1 MEPYRGEVVAVMPR
15 RNMSLGQHIRRG
27 LGKRC
32 PVCAHKGI
40 FDSWFK
46 LKDRCPTCGYVFA
59 REEGYWV
66 SAIIV
71 NMAVIE
77 ALFLILF
84 IAIVLATA
92 PEVEW
97 APLLVLGGVMNVVV
111 PVLFYPYSKTVWMGV
126 DLYFHPL
133 ETAERDQDRS

>member
-1 MEPYRGEVVAVMPR
+1 MLKRDVKLGTLISRGMR
-15 RNMSLGQHIRRG
+15 R
-27 LGKRC
+27 RC
-32 PVCAHKGI
+32 PNCGGGGI

-46 LKDRCPTCGYVFA
+46 LKDRCPTCTYPFE

-71 NMAVIE
+71 NTAVIE
-77 ALFLILF
+77 GLFLIVF
-84 IAIVLATA
+84 IAVVIATA

-97 APLLVLGGVMNVVV
+97 IPLLVIGVVMNLLF
-111 PVLFYPYSKTVWMGV
+111 PIFFYPLSKTVWMGI

-133 ETAERDQDRS
+133 EAGERPQEKA

>member
-1 MEPYRGEVVAVMPR
+1 MLKRDIG
-15 RNMSLGQHIRRG
+15 LGKLIRRG
-27 LGKRC
+27 LRKKC
-32 PVCAHKGI
+32 PNCASGGI

-46 LKDRCPTCGYVFA
+46 LKDRCPTCGYSFQ

-71 NMAVIE
+71 NTAVIE
-77 ALFLILF
+77 GLFLIVF
-84 IAIVLATA
+84 IAVVLATA

-97 APLLVLGGVMNVVV
+97 VPLLVIAVAMNLVF
-111 PVLFYPYSKTVWMGV
+111 PIFFYPFSKTVWMGI

-133 ETAERDQDRS
+133 EASERPQDRS

>member
-1 MEPYRGEVVAVMPR
+1 MLKRDVG
-15 RNMSLGQHIRRG
+15 LGTQLRRG
-27 LGKRC
+27 FARKC
-32 PVCAHKGI
+32 PNCGHGGI

-46 LKDRCPTCGYVFA
+46 LKDRCPTCSYPFE

-71 NMAVIE
+71 NTAVIE
-77 ALFLILF
+77 GLFLIVF

-92 PEVEW
+92 PDIEW
-97 APLLVLGGVMNVVV
+97 IPLLVIAVVMNVLF
-111 PVLFYPYSKTVWMGV
+111 PIFFYPLSKTVWMGI

-133 ETAERDQDRS
+133 EAAERPQERS